1 MSATAK
7 RTTAGR
13 NPAEVEAAWRAVPAR
28 LVAEIVAGV
37 LHTMPRPARRHTIA
51 ASNLGEE
58 LGPPFKRGRGG
69 PGGWVI
75 LDEPEL
81 HLGPGPDILV
91 PDLAGWRRE
100 RMPDAVGDD
109 DAPPF
114 FDLSPDWACE
124 VLSPR
129 TEGFDRGE
137 KVPIYAR
144 ESVRHVWLVDPIE
157 QTLEVLTLDGARY
170 ALAAVHHGE
179 VRVRA
184 EPFDAIELDLAIL
197 WAR

>member
-1 MSATAK
+1 
-7 RTTAGR
+7 
-13 NPAEVEAAWRAVPAR
+13 
-28 LVAEIVAGV
+28 
-37 LHTMPRPARRHTIA
+37 MPRPARRHTIA
-51 ASNLGEE
+51 ASSLGEE
-58 LGPPFKRGRGG
+58 LGPPFKRARGG

-100 RMPDAVGDD
+100 RMPDAVGDE

-114 FDLSPDWACE
+114 YDLPPDWACE

-144 ESVRHVWLVDPIE
+144 EAVRHVWLVDPIE
-157 QTLEVLTLDGARY
+157 QTLEVFALDGARY
-170 ALAAVHHGE
+170 TLLAVHHGSA
-179 VRVRA
+179 RVRA
-184 EPFDAIELDLAIL
+184 EPFDAIELDLSIL